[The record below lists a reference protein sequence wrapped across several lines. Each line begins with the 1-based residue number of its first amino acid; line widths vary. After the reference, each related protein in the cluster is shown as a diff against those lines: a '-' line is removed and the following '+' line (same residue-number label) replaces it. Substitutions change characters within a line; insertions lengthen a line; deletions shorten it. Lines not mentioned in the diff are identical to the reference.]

1 MEEDVPRNVYAT
13 ADGGFVTISCGSERI
28 FENLLMAMGR
38 TDLRADPRYASM
50 SARVENRSA
59 IDDIVAAWMRGQKTT
74 DALATLEKNEVVA
87 CRVNDMSDILG
98 DPHVAAREAI
108 TTLLDGELGPV
119 RMPAPVPKLSATPGR
134 VRWSGGK
141 MGAHNH
147 DVFAGLLGMTA
158 DRLDELK
165 RQGVI

>member
-38 TDLRADPRYASM
+38 TDLCADPRYASM

-98 DPHVAAREAI
+98 DPHVA
-108 TTLLDGELGPV
+108 
-119 RMPAPVPKLSATPGR
+119 SAQNR
-134 VRWSGGK
+134 
-141 MGAHNH
+141 
-147 DVFAGLLGMTA
+147 A
-158 DRLDELK
+158 DRRPILLNQPLDNRLIGSGSHATLSFHPENGPKKPNTGASLAQPDRK
-165 RQGVI
+165 RDNLTP